1 MVDELEELEEIES
14 DENYDSFDD
23 YIFDEAFEKYDVE
36 ALQRQIEDS
45 QGYVDSNE
53 IKTTDGTLDSKL
65 ENTALRELHGRK
77 NKEKISKLNAKQLK
91 AIELSINGI
100 TQNGIARKLGVSKA
114 TVSYW
119 FKNEEFVDMLEKVQK
134 EQVKMFRN
142 HFISQ
147 VPSAVRELDKI
158 IRNPSTKDENK
169 LRAISMIL
177 DYAGV
182 RENVKDQTN
191 INSVAQIII
200 NMDKPKEISN
210 ATDDSDIIDV
220 DAIETEQK

>member
-14 DENYDSFDD
+14 NENYDSFDD

>member
-1 MVDELEELEEIES
+1 MNDELEEIEEQKT
-14 DENYDSFDD
+14 DGEYGSFDD
-23 YIFDEAFEKYDVE
+23 YIFDEAFENYDVE
-36 ALQRQIEDS
+36 ALQRQIDDS
-45 QGYVDSNE
+45 EGYIDNNT
-53 IKTTDGTLDSKL
+53 IKTVDGTLDSKL
-65 ENTALRELHGRK
+65 ENSSFRELHSKK
-77 NKEKISKLNAKQLK
+77 NKDKISKLNAKQLK

-134 EQVKMFRN
+134 EQIKMFRN

-158 IRNPSTKDENK
+158 IRNPLTKDENK
-169 LRAISMIL
+169 LRAINMIL

-182 RENVKDQTN
+182 RENVKEQTN
-191 INSVAQIII
+191 INSVAQIVI
-200 NMDKPKEISN
+200 NMDKPKQIESGI
-210 ATDDSDIIDV
+210 DDSDIIDV
-220 DAIETEQK
+220 DAIEK